1 MATEEQIKRLLG
13 ELKQAPPS
21 QLFQS
26 IDASTAGMRAILLY
40 LGDTDQVVTAGMVS
54 DYIHV
59 STARVAV
66 LLKKMEAKGLLEKE
80 RNPKDARKV
89 MVRLSAQ
96 GRELAAR
103 IQGHINEHVGAM
115 IDQVGM
121 ERMLEFAAIANEIHA
136 IFKPV
141 EADI

>member
-1 MATEEQIKRLLG
+1 MATEEQVKRLMG

-40 LGDTDQVVTAGMVS
+40 LGDMDQVVTAGMVS
-54 DYIHV
+54 DYMHV
-59 STARVAV
+59 STARVTV

-96 GRELAAR
+96 GQELAEQLHGCMNDRVA
-103 IQGHINEHVGAM
+103 AM
-115 IDQVGM
+115 IDQIGM

-136 IFKPV
+136 IFPPV
-141 EADI
+141 EIDI

>member
-1 MATEEQIKRLLG
+1 MATEEQIKQLLG

-26 IDASTAGMRAILLY
+26 IDASTDGMRAILLY

-54 DYIHV
+54 DFMHV

-80 RNPKDARKV
+80 RDPKDARKV

-96 GRELAAR
+96 GRKLAGQLHGCINDR
-103 IQGHINEHVGAM
+103 IAAM
-115 IDQVGM
+115 IDQIGM
-121 ERMLEFAAIANEIHA
+121 ERMMEFAATANEIHG
-136 IFKPV
+136 IFSPV
-141 EADI
+141 EIDI

>member
-54 DYIHV
+54 DFMHV

-80 RNPKDARKV
+80 RDPKDARKV

-96 GRELAAR
+96 GRELAGQLHGCINDR
-103 IQGHINEHVGAM
+103 IAAM
-115 IDQVGM
+115 IDQIGM
-121 ERMLEFAAIANEIHA
+121 ERMMEFAATANEIHG
-136 IFKPV
+136 IFSPV
-141 EADI
+141 VIDI